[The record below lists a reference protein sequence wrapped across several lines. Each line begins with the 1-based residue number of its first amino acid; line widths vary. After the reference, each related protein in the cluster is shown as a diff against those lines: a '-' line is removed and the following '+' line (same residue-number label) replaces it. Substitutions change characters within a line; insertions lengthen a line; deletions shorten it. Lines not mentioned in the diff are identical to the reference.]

1 MRMILKV
8 VGCSSSTWYEK
19 PKENTSRRGRKP
31 NHSDAEVLA
40 GIKEV
45 ISSSEFQGEG
55 YKKVCFRLRKLPS
68 GAIRASKSRVN
79 RLMRENN
86 LLSPFRIVKSV
97 EKREHKGK
105 ITTTAFNQMW
115 ATDGKKFWVDG
126 TGWCW
131 FFGVIEHCNDEILA
145 WHVAKKGSRF
155 AALEPIKEAI
165 RSQFG
170 RIDKDVCKGMTL
182 QLRSD
187 HGSQYTSDDFQN
199 QMKYWNLGMS
209 MSFVAEPE
217 CNGIIERFHRTLEQ
231 EVFAIN
237 RFTSIEQAREVIKT
251 FIDNYNKNWIL
262 HRLNLLSPI
271 EYREKEAQKSRA
283 KENEAA

>member
-8 VGCSSSTWYEK
+8 VGCSSGTWYEK
-19 PKENTSRRGRKP
+19 PKTTNCARGRQAR
-31 NHSDAEVLA
+31 HSDAEVLS
-40 GIKEV
+40 GIRE
-45 ISSSEFQGEG
+45 IIGSSEFKGEG
-55 YKKVCFRLRKLPS
+55 YKKICYRLRKLPS
-68 GAIRASKSRVN
+68 GAIIASKSRVN
-79 RLMRENN
+79 RLMRDNN
-86 LLSPFRIVKSV
+86 LLSPFRVKKSV
-97 EKREHKGK
+97 EKKEHNGK
-105 ITTTAFNQMW
+105 ITTASFNQMW

-145 WHVAKKGSRF
+145 WHIAKKGSRF

-165 RSQFG
+165 RKQFG
-170 RIDKDVCKGMTL
+170 TIDKNVCRGMSL
-182 QLRSD
+182 KLRSD

-199 QMKYWNLGMS
+199 QMKYWGLGMS
-209 MSFVAEPE
+209 MSFVAEPQ
-217 CNGIIERFHRTLEQ
+217 CNGIIERFHRTLEE

-237 RFTSIEQAREVIKT
+237 RFTSIEQAREIIKT

-271 EYREKEAQKSRA
+271 EYREREAQKSSA
-283 KENEAA
+283 KIAS